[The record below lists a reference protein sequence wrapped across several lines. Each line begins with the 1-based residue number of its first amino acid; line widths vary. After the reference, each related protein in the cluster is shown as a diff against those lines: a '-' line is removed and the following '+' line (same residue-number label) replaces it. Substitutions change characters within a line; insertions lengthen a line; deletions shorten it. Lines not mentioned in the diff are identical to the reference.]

1 MPQAVNSAAN
11 KILLAQI
18 LEKHPLATL
27 NNIHFQQLITQET
40 NRIHRQRFQFH
51 SDLTL
56 MNKEVLKRITDIGK
70 QMAAPLQKPTLPPAA
85 PVSKNFESRLK
96 EQQDNFLKLARPSK
110 PKDIDFSDKL
120 TEGAIPTIDTTLQE
134 REKELRAIM
143 KDYQGPE
150 AAKQWIENEDVQPAD
165 TPTMTGNIADNTI
178 TIDPAPVT
186 PVKPDPLPDGP
197 QKRVTFEIQ
206 EGETRK
212 SNKPAGTLSFLN
224 KLKKKDTTLTTI
236 VEEKNTVSTDGWQ
249 KISGLLLQNIEL
261 QKQTLAAVT
270 ELSKSLQT
278 QSSQSPDPAA
288 NSPSK

>member
-1 MPQAVNSAAN
+1 MPQAVNSSAN

-27 NNIHFQQLITQET
+27 NNVQFQQLITQET
-40 NRIHRQRFQFH
+40 NQIHRQRFQFH

-56 MNKEVLKRITDIGK
+56 MNKEVLKRITEIGK
-70 QMAAPLQKPTLPPAA
+70 TVVTPIKKAALPPA
-85 PVSKNFESRLK
+85 PSVSKNFESRLK
-96 EQQDNFLKLARPSK
+96 EQQDNFLKLANPSK

-143 KDYQGPE
+143 KDYQGSE
-150 AAKQWIENEDVQPAD
+150 TAKHWIENEDIHAAGDQNAK
-165 TPTMTGNIADNTI
+165 NIADNTI
-178 TIDPAPVT
+178 TIDPTPVT
-186 PVKPDPLPDGP
+186 PIKPDLLPDGS
-197 QKRVTFEIQ
+197 QKRVTFEIK
-206 EGETRK
+206 EKNTSE
-212 SNKPAGTLSFLN
+212 TLSFLN
-224 KLKKKDTTLTTI
+224 KLKKKDTSLATI
-236 VEEKNTVSTDGWQ
+236 IEEKSTISTDIWQ
-249 KISGLLLQNIEL
+249 EISSLLQQNIDL

-278 QSSQSPDPAA
+278 QSSQSPDQVA